1 MQIKLCIKMDFLLM
15 KVIGLKTNN
24 KMFFLTLK
32 FFLYLYFEI
41 VQSYFEN
48 SFQLSD
54 EDFFAPKMHFLRGCK
69 IYVCI

>member
-1 MQIKLCIKMDFLLM
+1 MHKNELSIDEGYWFKNKQQNVFLDF
-15 KVIGLKTNN
+15 KV
-24 KMFFLTLK
+24 

-54 EDFFAPKMHFLRGCK
+54 EDFFAPKMQFLRGCK